1 METAGYE
8 TENLTKPKITKRI
21 EETDEGL
28 TPEQAALGMLR
39 GACLYN
45 IHRNYCYGLAYRY

>member
-28 TPEQAALGMLR
+28 TPEQAALGMFR
-39 GACLYN
+39 GACL
-45 IHRNYCYGLAYRY
+45 